1 MIQETV
7 IVDNKPLTAFRA
19 ADPSKPFKPMVL
31 GEVKLEAKPAK
42 VKKARGGTKLEMVC
56 KLLDAIGPI
65 ETRAR
70 KIEVLNEIAEMLG
83 VSKNNASVYFAKAN
97 KIVSFKSELI

>member
-19 ADPSKPFKPMVL
+19 ETAKTPAFKPMIL
-31 GEVKLEAKPAK
+31 GEVKLVSKPAK
-42 VKKARGGTKLEMVC
+42 VKKARAGTKLEMVVA
-56 KLLDAIGPI
+56 LLKAIEPI

-70 KIEVLNEIAEMLG
+70 KVEVLGEIAEMLQI
-83 VSKNNASVYFAKAN
+83 SKNNASVYFAKAN
-97 KIVSFKSELI
+97 KILDSEKAV

>member
-19 ADPSKPFKPMVL
+19 ETSKNTFKPMLL

-42 VKKARGGTKLEMVC
+42 VKKARTGTKLEMVVA
-56 KLLDAIGPI
+56 LLKAIEPI

-70 KIEVLNEIAEMLG
+70 KVEVLGEIAEMLQI
-83 VSKNNASVYFAKAN
+83 SKNNASVYFAKAN
-97 KIVSFKSELI
+97 KILDSEKAV